1 MRKLLIVLL
10 GFVSTAVMAQVVD
23 AFKGVW
29 PVTDKTMMQSLNGVW
44 QLKVV
49 EGIRNE
55 KTVPVADATWGRI
68 PVPGCW
74 EAYGFSEPKYDYPDS
89 LTGYY
94 RKSFTLPKAWKG
106 QQIVIRLD
114 GVLRGYD
121 LWLNNQYVGTWE
133 SAITPVSST

>member
-1 MRKLLIVLL
+1 MKKLLVLL
-10 GFVSTAVMAQVVD
+10 SLLSLKASAQVGD

-29 PVTDKTMMQSLNGVW
+29 PVTDKAVMKSLNGEW

-49 EGIRNE
+49 KGIDDS
-55 KTVPVADATWGRI
+55 KIVPSSDASWGKI

-74 EAYGFSEPKYDYPDS
+74 EAYGFCKPTYSFPDS

-94 RKSFTLPKAWKG
+94 RTTFTVPAEWKG
-106 QQIVIRLD
+106 QRVVIRLD

-121 LWLNNQYVGTWE
+121 LWLND
-133 SAITPVSST
+133 